1 MKNIITLLVL
11 TLIMTTSCVSK
22 KSAERIKEEKDSIA
36 QELTIKDS
44 LINDIFV
51 SMSGIVD
58 NLSVIKSR
66 ENIITGNI
74 SGGEIPRQ
82 YTTTISQDIQAIDQL
97 LIKNKQEIASL
108 QASLKKLSASNFKVE
123 SMEKLISQLQDEVAQ
138 KDTQVTELKNRLS
151 TMNVKMNELNVQVAE
166 LQDTVKVLN
175 SVNAGL
181 SGEIKIQ
188 EELLNSC
195 YYIVGVEKELINRK
209 IVYKSGFIGRTLKV
223 NENHSLETYTKIN
236 MSTVDKIHVGHS
248 KVEIVTSHPAESY
261 QFVIG
266 KGEIVESIEILDK
279 DKFWATSKILI
290 VSYK

>member
-1 MKNIITLLVL
+1 
-11 TLIMTTSCVSK
+11 S
-22 KSAERIKEEKDSIA
+22 
-36 QELTIKDS
+36 
-44 LINDIFV
+44 
-51 SMSGIVD
+51 
-58 NLSVIKSR
+58 
-66 ENIITGNI
+66 
-74 SGGEIPRQ
+74 
-82 YTTTISQDIQAIDQL
+82 SQDQL

-108 QASLKKLSASNFKVE
+108 QASLKKLSAANFKVE